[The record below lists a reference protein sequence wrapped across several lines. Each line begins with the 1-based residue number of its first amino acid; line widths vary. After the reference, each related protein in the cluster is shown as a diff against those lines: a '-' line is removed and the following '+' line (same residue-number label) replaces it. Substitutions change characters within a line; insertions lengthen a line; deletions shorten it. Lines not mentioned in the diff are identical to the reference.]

1 MSRRNISQFC
11 NHWECLSSNNNRRH
25 VYNFNDYLHVEQI
38 KNRIAQF
45 FSHIYRRRTYD
56 FVIVNVVKFEIVDKS
71 SYWNEIMN
79 SILALFV
86 YRLQNTQIVYDFLAI
101 NDDIL
106 YLIETSYESDWQKK
120 NEHYLLK
127 CNWNVIYLWK
137 WKKSFT
143 HDVWLRESSWKRFSF
158 DNRKSLS
165 HRQTSASISW
175 RHWYLNSKHVVKDF
189 STSM

>member
-11 NHWECLSSNNNRRH
+11 NYWECFSSSNNRRH
-25 VYNFNDYLHVEQI
+25 VYNLNDYLHVEQI

-56 FVIVNVVKFEIVDKS
+56 FVMINVVKSEMIDRS
-71 SYWNEIMN
+71 NYWDEIMN
-79 SILALFV
+79 SIFALFA
-86 YRLQNTQIVYDFLAI
+86 YRLQNTQIVYDLFAV

-127 CNWNVIYLWK
+127 CNWDVIYLWE
-137 WKKSFT
+137 WRKSFT
-143 HDVWLRESSWKRFSF
+143 HDVWLRESSWRSF
-158 DNRKSLS
+158 TLDNRESLS
-165 HRQTSASISW
+165 HRLFRLVAEFCKHFVTSLISE
-175 RHWYLNSKHVVKDF
+175 
-189 STSM
+189 